1 MQYEIKI
8 KQETPNYIFFS
19 IWSSPKINEINFI
32 KGNKNKSTLREYA
45 TAEIYLNNK
54 IDKHIIEY
62 FKEKGTDK
70 IAYLSY
76 IRIIKKKHNNFFT
89 VLNNSNT
96 IKTIKRNKYRNKQKN
111 NTIKG
116 NRYILS
122 KGYGKILLQYIE
134 HFLKEKGIQYLVLI
148 PSVKPLIEYYTNAG
162 YTIEYIPNNSI
173 DKENN
178 NYILKYNNQAVSQYM
193 IMYKKLK

>member
-1 MQYEIKI
+1 M
-8 KQETPNYIFFS
+8 
-19 IWSSPKINEINFI
+19 
-32 KGNKNKSTLREYA
+32 REYVS
-45 TAEIYLNNK
+45 AELYLNNK
-54 IDKHIIEY
+54 IDKHIIDY
-62 FKEKGTDK
+62 FKEKGTEK

-76 IRIIKKKHNNFFT
+76 IRIIKKPHNKLFT

-96 IKTIKRNKYRNKQKN
+96 IKTMKRNKYKNKKGNN

-116 NRYILS
+116 HRYILS

-134 HFLKEKGIQYLVLI
+134 QFLREKGIEYLILI
-148 PSVKPLIEYYTNAG
+148 PSVKQLIEYYTKAG
-162 YTIEYIPNNSI
+162 YIIEYIPNNTI

-178 NYILKYNNQAVSQYM
+178 NYILKHNSQAVSQYM